1 MNNIHGHYIE
11 GNHIAHQIIIHFPP
25 VSTSERG
32 QVLEDIRKAYSIPP
46 FIREYPSTRTH
57 SHSDIRENAVT
68 RLSGEASYPSAER
81 SIIEVR
87 VMIEMVRTMMANPTL
102 CSSANLP
109 ETLAA
114 LQRVLFLTE
123 LAVDAYRHT
132 PLAESLSRAIAV
144 RVEHCRQLLQEL
156 LKNLSNYRHI
166 LSEAVL
172 YFIQRYVLRRLGEA
186 GMARVVDARLRDC
199 HKSFAACL
207 LALGR

>member
-1 MNNIHGHYIE
+1 MNNINGHYIQ
-11 GNHIAHQIIIHFPP
+11 GNHIAHQIVINFPP
-25 VSTSERG
+25 VSAAGRG
-32 QVLEDIRKAYSIPP
+32 QVLEDIRRAYAIPP
-46 FIREYPSTRTH
+46 FIPEQPSTHTP
-57 SHSDIRENAVT
+57 SHSDIRQNAIT
-68 RLSGEASYPSAER
+68 RLAGEAYYPSAER

-87 VMIEMVRTMMANPTL
+87 VMIEMVRTMMVNPTL

-132 PLAESLSRAIAV
+132 PLAKSLSRAIAV
-144 RVEHCRQLLQEL
+144 RVEHCRQLLHEL
-156 LKNLSNYRHI
+156 LKNLSNYRHL

-172 YFIQRYVLRRLGEA
+172 YFIHRYVFRRLGEA
-186 GMARVVDARLRDC
+186 GVARVVDSRLRDC